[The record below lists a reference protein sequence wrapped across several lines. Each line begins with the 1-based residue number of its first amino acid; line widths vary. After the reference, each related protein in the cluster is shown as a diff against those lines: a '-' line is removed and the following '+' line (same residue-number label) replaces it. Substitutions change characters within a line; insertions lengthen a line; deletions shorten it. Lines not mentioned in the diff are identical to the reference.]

1 MQERSQKLALITK
14 KVSTKVVAPYGL
26 GVSGNG
32 NVAR

>member
-1 MQERSQKLALITK
+1 MSQLNKK